1 MRILVTGVSGF
12 VGRHLVQALARD
24 GRHDLIGVSRRQV
37 EPTPGVECIT
47 GIEICSGTDWS
58 ECLRGVDV
66 IVHCAARAHFPR
78 AVTESDIQ
86 NMEDTNVGGTLSLAA
101 QAANAGVKQFIFISS
116 IGVLGDSSDEPFDG
130 TQEPKPQSIYAQT
143 KLDAEKGLIS
153 ICEEKGLEFVI
164 IRPPMVYGPEAPGNF
179 TRLVRFS
186 SLPLPLGKA
195 TNLRSF
201 VSIWNLVDLISMC
214 CDHPGASN
222 QVLLVSDGQ
231 DVTTKDFLK
240 AIAHANCTKCYLPP
254 IPAGVM
260 HFILSALGKE
270 NIWQSLFG
278 RLQVDDSK
286 TRELLGWEPPL
297 SFTESMKRCFQSRH
311 EVD

>member
-12 VGRHLVQALARD
+12 VGRHLIQALARD
-24 GRHDLIGVSRRQV
+24 GRHDLLGVSRRQV
-37 EPTPGVECIT
+37 APIPGVEGLT
-47 GIEICSGTDWS
+47 GIEIGSGTDWS
-58 ECLRGVDV
+58 EYLRGVDV
-66 IVHCAARAHFPR
+66 VVHCAARAHFPR
-78 AVTESDIQ
+78 AVTESDIK
-86 NMEDTNVGGTLSLAA
+86 NMEEINVGGTLSLAE
-101 QAANAGVKQFIFISS
+101 QAANAGVKRFIFISS

-130 TQEPKPQSIYAQT
+130 SQEPRPQTIYAQT
-143 KLDAEKGLIS
+143 KLNAEKGLVS

-179 TRLVRFS
+179 ARLVRFS

-195 TNLRSF
+195 TSLRSF
-201 VSIWNLVDLISMC
+201 VSIWNLVDLVSAC
-214 CDHPGASN
+214 LNHPSASN

-231 DVTTKDFLK
+231 DVTTKEFLR
-240 AIAHANCTKCYLPP
+240 AIAHANGTKSYLPP

-286 TRELLGWEPPL
+286 TRVLLGWEPPL
-297 SFTESMKRCFQSRH
+297 SFSESMKRCFQSKH